1 MFYNNILYIYDA
13 FLYFFQ
19 PYNAPIWQMLV
30 RSLSLSLF
38 PPVPSPLATQVK
50 ALSSQESPDPKAEE
64 MIALAEQLKV
74 SHAHAVENMENTIK
88 WWL

>member
-1 MFYNNILYIYDA
+1 LTNVGEI
-13 FLYFFQ
+13 
-19 PYNAPIWQMLV
+19 
-30 RSLSLSLF
+30 SLSLF
-38 PPVPSPLATQVK
+38 PLVPSPLATQVK

-88 WWL
+88 